1 MRRAPRNVLISLAA
15 TVGVMMVNLIAS
27 AIVVRR
33 LSATEYGAWVILSAF
48 ATYSVLLDLGISQ
61 ALIRLIAT
69 ERGRPGGRPLAY
81 LGTAFRAYALLGV
94 LAFLVVL
101 VGGLAYLH
109 STGVDVRPGTQLF
122 AADLILAVGA
132 FLAIPALV
140 PSAVLAANE
149 RYDIVNTAAFAAVF
163 VPTLA
168 TIAYFLLLHG
178 NIVVLAL
185 SATGVV
191 ILAGAARAIL
201 ALRVEP
207 GLLKG
212 LSQPGLPGEFRGL
225 LSISLAFFVQSTA
238 IMLIWRVDPLLVG
251 VGVSLAAVTTY
262 SLAQRIAAGFQD
274 LGAVA
279 MSTLMPSFAR
289 THASGDIDRVRHGV
303 VVLTRAVVVAVLPA
317 TLLIM
322 LESRALLLVWV
333 GAPFDQGA
341 PIAAVLVAAVG
352 LAHLRSPSLVA
363 LQAFH
368 SVRWLA
374 LLGMAEAVAKLVLSI
389 ALLLWLREIGV
400 AIGTLLPAI
409 AFTVF
414 AYIRTCMRQ
423 LELGLNELFGT
434 ISVRAAVGT
443 AAGAACFLIPLP
455 GAFLLG
461 AAVHGLAFAAVYIGF
476 LMLTSSGNERAAAR
490 SLAASAW
497 RTTLVDAR

>member
-1 MRRAPRNVLISLAA
+1 ML
-15 TVGVMMVNLIAS
+15 VNLIAS

-33 LSATEYGAWVILSAF
+33 LTPTEYGAWVILSAF

-94 LAFLVVL
+94 LAFLAVL
-101 VGGLAYLH
+101 GGGLVYLH

-122 AADLILAVGA
+122 AADVILAVGA
-132 FLAIPALV
+132 LIAIPALV
-140 PSAVLAANE
+140 PSAVLAAHE
-149 RYDIVNTAAFAAVF
+149 RYDIVNIAAFAAIF
-163 VPTLA
+163 APTLA

-178 NIVVLAL
+178 NVVVLAL

-191 ILAGAARAIL
+191 VLAAALRGIL

-212 LSQPGLPGEFRGL
+212 MAQPGLPGDFLGL
-225 LSISLAFFVQSTA
+225 LSVSLAFFVQSTA
-238 IMLIWRVDPLLVG
+238 VMLIWRVDPLLVG

-262 SLAQRIAAGFQD
+262 SLAQRLAAGFQD
-274 LGAVA
+274 LGSVA

-289 THASGDIDRVRHGV
+289 THASGDIGRVRHGV
-303 VVLTRAVVVAVLPA
+303 VVLTRATVVAVLPA

-322 LESRALLLVWV
+322 LESRNLLLAWI
-333 GAPFDQGA
+333 GKPFDQGA

-352 LAHLRSPSLVA
+352 IAHLRGPSLVA

-374 LLGMAEAVAKLVLSI
+374 LLGMAEAVTKLVLSI

-414 AYIRTCMRQ
+414 AYVRTCMRE
-423 LELGLNELFGT
+423 LELGMSELFGMV
-434 ISVRAAVGT
+434 SVRAAT
-443 AAGAACFLIPLP
+443 AVLLAAACFLLPIPGHYL
-455 GAFLLG
+455 FG
-461 AAVHGLAFAAVYIGF
+461 AAVHGLGFAVVYAAV
-476 LMLTSSGNERAAAR
+476 LMVTSSGTERAAAR
-490 SLAASAW
+490 SLASAAW
-497 RTTLVDAR
+497 RTRLVDAL

>member
-1 MRRAPRNVLISLAA
+1 ML
-15 TVGVMMVNLIAS
+15 VNLIAS

-33 LSATEYGAWVILSAF
+33 LSATEYGAWVIISAF
-48 ATYSVLLDLGISQ
+48 ATYSVLLELGISQ

-81 LGTAFRAYALLGV
+81 LGTAFRAYAVLGV

-101 VGGLAYLH
+101 VGGLVYLH
-109 STGVDVRPGTQLF
+109 SAGLDVRPGTQLF

-132 FLAIPALV
+132 LIAIPALV

-149 RYDIVNTAAFAAVF
+149 RYDIVNTAAFAAIF

-168 TIAYFLLLHG
+168 TIAYFLLFHG
-178 NIVVLAL
+178 NVVVLAL

-191 ILAGAARAIL
+191 VLAAALRGIL

-207 GLLKG
+207 GLLMG
-212 LSQPGLPGEFRGL
+212 MSQSGLPGEFRGL
-225 LSISLAFFVQSTA
+225 LSVSLAFFVQSTA
-238 IMLIWRVDPLLVG
+238 VMLIWRVDPLLVG

-289 THASGDIDRVRHGV
+289 THASGDIDRVRQGV
-303 VVLTRAVVVAVLPA
+303 VLLTRAAVVAVLPA

-322 LESRALLLVWV
+322 LESRALLLAWV

-352 LAHLRSPSLVA
+352 IAHLRGPSLVA

-374 LLGMAEAVAKLVLSI
+374 LLGMAEAVTKLVLSI
-389 ALLLWLREIGV
+389 ALLLWLGEIGV

-423 LELGLNELFGT
+423 LELGLSELFGMVT
-434 ISVRAAVGT
+434 VRAG
-443 AAGAACFLIPLP
+443 AAALLAAACFLVPIPGHHLF
-455 GAFLLG
+455 GAT
-461 AAVHGLAFAAVYIGF
+461 VHGLGFAVAYAAM
-476 LMLTSSGNERAAAR
+476 LMLTSSGTERAAAR
-490 SLAASAW
+490 NLASSAW
-497 RTTLVDAR
+497 RTRLVDAR